1 MITVRDLEPRV
12 ARHSMTGSRVAEE
25 AHRSTDYAPL
35 WRMVVV
41 LLAVANMCWTAHQA
55 VTQSHDGPSMFA
67 LGGTKAIS
75 VPIPPEVP
83 ESTAVVVGR
92 GTGGFKLGAIA
103 TELGV
108 VVITQSI
115 GLPLLGRIAVLTRRI
130 PWAAVVRSGHRLS
143 PILGRML
150 QGFVRAGVKV
160 SKSFGRHWKSLM
172 TYYKKTSASKVVTR
186 TKKMVKI
193 YQHHNESDEHEHE
206 EAQDD
211 HDGHHE

>member
-1 MITVRDLEPRV
+1 
-12 ARHSMTGSRVAEE
+12 MTGSRVAEE

-75 VPIPPEVP
+75 
-83 ESTAVVVGR
+83 VVVGR